1 MIIMEI
7 RNPTEI
13 VKSLNIGLVTINNS
27 DAIYESRPLSA
38 MINFAMSIRSS
49 RSQSINLEKVKR
61 KFKDDLIEDNEDD
74 GMIFVNYK

>member
-38 MINFAMSIRSS
+38 MINFAMSIRSF
-49 RSQSINLEKVKR
+49 RSQSINLEKVKG
-61 KFKDDLIEDNEDD
+61 KFKDDLNEDNEDD
-74 GMIFVNYK
+74 GMIFVN